1 MLDKALIPSPTK
13 VQVLYWLEKWN
24 ELEDYS
30 IQEEAIDELF
40 AGSYKSN
47 KELKNIMIKCSI
59 LNDFY
64 STNIFKIYPVACR
77 ILELDIDERIANGD
91 IKLVNDI
98 ATVTIN

>member
-47 KELKNIMIKCSI
+47 KELAEIKFVISRP
-59 LNDFY
+59 LK
-64 STNIFKIYPVACR
+64 STHLR
-77 ILELDIDERIANGD
+77 
-91 IKLVNDI
+91 DI
-98 ATVTIN
+98 ARKQCPADFFNK